1 LQEKIQSNAN
11 LLKTQ
16 REIESLLRDSRA
28 KQETAVSDMGTLQS
42 ALDRLEQQ
50 LFYLSDAYKE
60 AKLQEELIRSQHEG
74 EVADLQLV
82 IRHKAEVAEQLT
94 QQLQEESAGTMVP
107 SLDQASQLFSSC
119 CSSCCSIVQ
128 PPRQWKGPFLRRSR
142 LYNVHCNM
150 NRTTVSL
157 PSSCI
162 ESIAQNTISDPRCAS
177 GGKCALMRQGIHE
190 SLRRFSGE
198 YCTEACLLPYTL
210 GRPCSLRQSGI
221 SIAFEACS
229 QSLVIG
235 ICGRI
240 F

>member
-1 LQEKIQSNAN
+1 MINNAREHCIEASEQVRDIGSKLQEKIQSNAN

-107 SLDQASQLFSSC
+107 SLD
-119 CSSCCSIVQ
+119 
-128 PPRQWKGPFLRRSR
+128 
-142 LYNVHCNM
+142 
-150 NRTTVSL
+150 
-157 PSSCI
+157 
-162 ESIAQNTISDPRCAS
+162 
-177 GGKCALMRQGIHE
+177 
-190 SLRRFSGE
+190 
-198 YCTEACLLPYTL
+198 
-210 GRPCSLRQSGI
+210 
-221 SIAFEACS
+221 
-229 QSLVIG
+229 
-235 ICGRI
+235 
-240 F
+240 